1 MEANIDT
8 RSQTW
13 MPGLLITRVSKAH
26 QPPHRNLK
34 TQELLRNIE
43 QVCPVCFENFA
54 NNGVGDMHRVG
65 EIGTPERRCAEPAKV
80 GLVTK
85 LNKFGTKVWDMKR

>member
-1 MEANIDT
+1 
-8 RSQTW
+8 

-54 NNGVGDMHRVG
+54 NNGVGDIHRVG
-65 EIGTPERRCAEPAKV
+65 ETGTPERRCAEPSMV
-80 GLVTK
+80 GLVLK
-85 LNKFGTKVWDMKR
+85 PNKYGTQVWSLIR